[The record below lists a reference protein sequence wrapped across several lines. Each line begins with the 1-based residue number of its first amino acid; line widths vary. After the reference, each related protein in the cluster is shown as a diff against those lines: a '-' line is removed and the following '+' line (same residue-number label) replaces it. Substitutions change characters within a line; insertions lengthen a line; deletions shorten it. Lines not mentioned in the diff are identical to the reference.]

1 MSPLRSHLRHRV
13 VPLACVTL
21 LLLSGRASAIDDN
34 ANSQSDVWEVVFD
47 ARNLAALDDPDGD
60 GVNNAGESAA
70 GTNPFDAASLP
81 QLAAAAVPGGA
92 IRLEWNAVLGKS
104 YRVERQTILDSG
116 SWVASGE
123 FIGDGQPTHLD
134 LMPSAA
140 VAEFFRLRITD
151 PDSDGDGLSDWE
163 ERLVGFDPRT
173 ANTAWHET
181 PDLARVR
188 ALLVAPNEVTVGL
201 IDGQVSERWP
211 EPGVFAVRR
220 RGGIQPL
227 TVDLQLGG
235 TATAGVDYDAGF
247 AGSVR
252 FPAGVREVWVE
263 IRPRPDADEG
273 EPDETVS
280 LTVLPGAGYTVGSA
294 ANAGLL
300 MVNQPASAGPSVK
313 ESARFLL
320 QAGFGPNADD
330 PADADEIPE
339 NVEEVM
345 RLGMEGWMND
355 QFRRPPGFHRP
366 VAEWHQD
373 TNNVTEFYADVKLA
387 AWWHRVLGEP
397 HTVPGT
403 PVDFEPDVLRQ
414 RVAFALA
421 QIFVVSDRPEV
432 LSTDSVGMTD
442 YYDVLV
448 RHAFGNYRDLLQ
460 EVARH
465 PVMGFYLSHLL
476 NRKFD
481 PVRRIYPD
489 ENFARE
495 IMQLFSIGLWELN
508 EDGTRRSGQDGLP
521 IPTYDNRTIT
531 ELARVFTGFG
541 VAGNPNF
548 TDYPRNFR
556 EPMKMFDEWHDLGAK
571 NFLGLDLPARTPTAD
586 GSAGLADVTAAVG
599 HLANHPN
606 VGPFLGRLLIQRLV
620 TSNPSPGY
628 IARVAAAF
636 ADNGQG
642 VRGDMKSMIQAIFL
656 DPEARDPARMEDPR
670 FGRMR
675 EPLLRVVN
683 LAYAF
688 DARSPSGLHPLSNF
702 YMDHVQEAYQSPS
715 VFNFY
720 LPTYSPPG
728 LLAEAGLVAPE
739 MQIINASSLIRAAN
753 YFPGVADPIRS
764 DLNRWGTGEADRTT
778 RLQLRYEV
786 AMIVGTALVDDPDP
800 NVEGANPDALLRR
813 LDLQLTGGMLRPEQF
828 QILREALEGL
838 RFPTWEWHQERVR
851 RAITL
856 IVNSPDFTVLR

>member
-1 MSPLRSHLRHRV
+1 MSPIRSHPRHRV
-13 VPLACVTL
+13 VPGALVVL
-21 LLLSGRASAIDDN
+21 LLGWGRASAIDDN
-34 ANSQSDVWEVVFD
+34 ANSQSDVWEVAFG

-60 GVNNAGESAA
+60 GIHNAGESAA
-70 GTNPFDAASLP
+70 GTDPFSASSFP
-81 QLAAAAVPGGA
+81 QLTAGLGSGGV
-92 IRLEWNAVLGKS
+92 IRLEWQGVRGKA
-104 YRVERQTILDSG
+104 YRVERRSTLDAGAWNPSG
-116 SWVASGE
+116 DLVGEGKASSLE
-123 FIGDGQPTHLD
+123 LT
-134 LMPSAA
+134 PSAGG
-140 VAEFFRLRITD
+140 AEFFRLRVTD

-163 ERLVGFDPRT
+163 EGLIGFDPRT
-173 ANTAWHET
+173 AHTAWNAT

-188 ALLVAPNEVTVGL
+188 SLLAAPSEVSVGL

-227 TVDLQLGG
+227 TVSLGLGG
-235 TATAGVDYDAGF
+235 SATPGVDYDPGF
-247 AGSVR
+247 ASAVT

-263 IRPRPDADEG
+263 IRPQPDADDG
-273 EPDETVS
+273 EADETVS
-280 LTVLPGAGYTVGSA
+280 LTVLPGTGYTVGPLASA
-294 ANAGLL
+294 SLSIR
-300 MVNQPASAGPSVK
+300 NQPVWAGPAAK
-313 ESARFLL
+313 ESARLLL

-330 PADADEIPE
+330 PSDADEIPE

-345 RLGMEGWMND
+345 RLGFEGWMND

-366 VAEWHQD
+366 LAEWHQD
-373 TNNVTEFYADVKLA
+373 TNHVTEFYADVKQA

-397 HTVPGT
+397 HSVPGT

-432 LSTDSVGMTD
+432 LSTDSVGMAD

-448 RHAFGNYRDLLQ
+448 RHAFGNYRDLLFD
-460 EVARH
+460 VARH

-481 PVRRIYPD
+481 PARRIYPD

-508 EDGTRRSGQDGLP
+508 DDGTRRSGPDGQP

-548 TDYPRNFR
+548 TEYPRNFR

-571 NFLGLDLPARTPTAD
+571 SFLGLELPARTATAD
-586 GSAGLADVTAAVG
+586 GSAGLSDVTAVVDR
-599 HLANHPN
+599 LANHPN

-628 IARVAAAF
+628 VARVAGAF
-636 ADNGQG
+636 ADNGEG
-642 VRGDMKSMIQAIFL
+642 VRGDLKALIRAIFS

-670 FGRMR
+670 FGRLR
-675 EPLLRVVN
+675 EPLLKVVN
-683 LAYAF
+683 LAHAF
-688 DARSPSGLHPLSNF
+688 DARSPTGLHPLSNF
-702 YMDHVQEAYQSPS
+702 YMDHFQEAYQSPS

-739 MQIINASSLIRAAN
+739 MQIINASSLISAAN

-764 DLNRWGTGEADRTT
+764 DLNRWGTGEVDRTT
-778 RLQLRYEV
+778 RLQLRHEV
-786 AMIVGTALVDDPDP
+786 AMIVGAALVDDPDP
-800 NVEGANPDALLRR
+800 NVPAADPDALLRR

-828 QILREALEGL
+828 QILREAMEGL
-838 RFPTWEWHQERVR
+838 RFPTWQWHHERVR
-851 RAITL
+851 RAVTL
-856 IVNSPDFTVLR
+856 IVNSPDFAVLR